1 MYKRSDIK
9 MKTVSVDIPRE
20 LIYIFKIQEKDL
32 SKAVRESL
40 AIELYR
46 EGKISMGKAAEIAEV
61 SRWEMFDL
69 LGRKKIPMQYHPED
83 FKQDIE
89 TLKKA
94 LR

>member
-1 MYKRSDIK
+1 
-9 MKTVSVDIPRE
+9 
-20 LIYIFKIQEKDL
+20 
-32 SKAVRESL
+32 
-40 AIELYR
+40 
-46 EGKISMGKAAEIAEV
+46 MGKAAEIAEV

-89 TLKKA
+89 TFKKA

>member
-1 MYKRSDIK
+1 
-9 MKTVSVDIPRE
+9 
-20 LIYIFKIQEKDL
+20 
-32 SKAVRESL
+32 
-40 AIELYR
+40 
-46 EGKISMGKAAEIAEV
+46 MGKAAEIAEV

>member
-1 MYKRSDIK
+1 

-83 FKQDIE
+83 FKQDME

>member
-1 MYKRSDIK
+1 

-69 LGRKKIPMQYHPED
+69 LGRKKNPDAISSRG
-83 FKQDIE
+83 F
-89 TLKKA
+89 
-94 LR
+94 